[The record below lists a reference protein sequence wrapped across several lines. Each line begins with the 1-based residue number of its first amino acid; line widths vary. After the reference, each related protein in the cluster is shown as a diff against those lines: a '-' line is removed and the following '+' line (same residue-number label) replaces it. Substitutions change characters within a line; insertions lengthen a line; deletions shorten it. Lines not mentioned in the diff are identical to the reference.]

1 MINKNIINNNNNI
14 FILKIKFL
22 LKNKMGF
29 LISKVI
35 EFFSRSKNNFKII
48 ILGIQNAGK
57 TTILYRLALGQL
69 VKTTPTIGSN
79 VEEINY
85 NNVKFQAWDL
95 GGQENMRSVWDVYY
109 SNTDGVIFVIDS
121 NDKDNYEESK
131 NQFYKILQNETLKN
145 AVILIFANKQ
155 DLITSKKVNEII
167 EIYELDSI
175 KNHVWHIQPCSAN
188 TGEGLLTGIKW
199 LSDQLIAKGNNNFPN
214 NPYVKNKNDVKNV
227 KNDKKMES
235 LPTNSNVSLSNNNN
249 NNTQTVDNLNLNKSE
264 IIKKKDEEDI
274 KEEDIKTNIK

>member
-1 MINKNIINNNNNI
+1 
-14 FILKIKFL
+14 
-22 LKNKMGF
+22 MGF

-214 NPYVKNKNDVKNV
+214 NPYVKNKNDVKNN
-227 KNDKKMES
+227 KNDVKMES

-264 IIKKKDEEDI
+264 IIKKKDEDDI

>member
-1 MINKNIINNNNNI
+1 
-14 FILKIKFL
+14 
-22 LKNKMGF
+22 MGF

-109 SNTDGVIFVIDS
+109 LNTDGVIFVIDS
-121 NDKDNYEESK
+121 NDKENYEESK
-131 NQFYKILQNETLKN
+131 NQFYKILQNDTLKN

-199 LSDQLIAKGNNNFPN
+199 LSDQLIAKSNNNFPN
-214 NPYVKNKNDVKNV
+214 NPYVQKDKQNENINNNNKN
-227 KNDKKMES
+227 KMES

-249 NNTQTVDNLNLNKSE
+249 NTQTVDNLNLNKSE
-264 IIKKKDEEDI
+264 INIDENKDINNIKNNNLKKKEEEDI